1 MKRTNLDFWIEE
13 LEGIESL
20 SRKKLEDLQLER
32 LNKLLKKEKERGGF
46 YGKLPSYLNSLDELS
61 SLPFTTADD
70 IAESGASMLLIS
82 QSEIQSVISDR
93 TSGTSGKIKRVF
105 FSKEDLNKTV
115 GLFRA
120 GISEMSEAGEK
131 ILVAMPFTG
140 PFGLG
145 NLIAQAIESFGAVP
159 IAPGNSESFYDY
171 CELVKKERPDAMIG
185 SPVFT
190 LSLLRILGAE
200 SSIKKALISADA
212 CPDSVQF
219 ELEKRLRAKVFPH
232 YGSRECGLGGAISC
246 LAHEGMH
253 LRENHIIAEIIDSE
267 GNVLPRGENG
277 ELVISTI
284 GHSAMPLIR
293 YKTGDIT
300 KIYAEPCPCG
310 GVSLRLGSVM
320 RNDTSARLIYALDN
334 ALFSLSNLV
343 DYSLQKS
350 AQGYLIR
357 ATVFADCG
365 NELRARAREILGAEH
380 FDVELSFL
388 NRESAPSYKAKRTL
402 ILLYKNN

>member
-1 MKRTNLDFWIEE
+1 MKRTNLDSWIEE
-13 LEGIESL
+13 LEHIESL
-20 SRKKLEDLQLER
+20 RRENLEDLQLER
-32 LNKLLKKEKERGGF
+32 LNELLKKEKERGGF

-61 SLPFTTADD
+61 SLPFTTVND
-70 IAESGASMLLIS
+70 IAESGASMLLVS
-82 QSEIQSVISDR
+82 QSEVQSVISDR
-93 TSGTSGKIKRVF
+93 TSGTSGAFKRIF
-105 FSKEDLNKTV
+105 FSEEDLNKTV

-131 ILVAMPFTG
+131 ILVAMPFAG

-145 NLIAQAIESFGAVP
+145 NLIARAIESFGAVP
-159 IAPGNSESFYDY
+159 IAPGDAVTFYDY

-190 LSLLRILGAE
+190 LSLLRILGGE
-200 SSIKKALISADA
+200 SPIKKALISADT
-212 CPDSVQF
+212 CPESVQL
-219 ELEKRLRAKVFPH
+219 ELEKRLAAQVFPH

-246 LAHEGMH
+246 MAHEGMH

-267 GNVLPRGENG
+267 GNVLPHGERG

-300 KIYAEPCPCG
+300 KIFSDPCPCG
-310 GVSLRLGSVM
+310 GVSLRLGGVI
-320 RNDTSARLIYALDN
+320 RNDTSAKLIYALDN
-334 ALFSLSNLV
+334 TLFSCPGLI

-350 AQGYLIR
+350 AQRYLIR

-365 NELRARAREILGAEH
+365 DELRAQAREILGSSN
-380 FDVELSFL
+380 FDIELSFL
-388 NRESAPSYKAKRTL
+388 RRESAPSYKAKRTP
-402 ILLYKNN
+402 I

>member
-1 MKRTNLDFWIEE
+1 MKRTNLDSWIEE
-13 LEGIESL
+13 IEGIGSL
-20 SRKKLEDLQLER
+20 SREKLEALQLER
-32 LNKLLKKEKERGGF
+32 LGELLKKEKERNGF
-46 YGKLPSYLNSLDELS
+46 YGKLPYALSSLDELP

-70 IAESGASMLLIS
+70 ITEQGSAMLLVS
-82 QSEIQSVISDR
+82 QSEVQSIISDR
-93 TSGTSGKIKRVF
+93 TSGTSGAFKRIF
-105 FSKEDLNKTV
+105 FSEEDLNKTV

-131 ILVAMPFTG
+131 ILVAMPFSG

-145 NLIAQAIESFGAVP
+145 NLIAKAVESFGAVP
-159 IAPGNSESFYDY
+159 IAPGNAVSFYDFS
-171 CELVKKERPDAMIG
+171 ELVKRERPDAIIG

-190 LSLLRILGAE
+190 LSLLRILGGE
-200 SSIKKALISADA
+200 SPIKKALISADA
-212 CPDSVQF
+212 CPESVQND
-219 ELEKRLRAKVFPH
+219 LEKRLCGRVFPH

-246 LAHEGMH
+246 MAHEGMH

-267 GNVLPRGENG
+267 GNVLPRGERG

-300 KIYAEPCPCG
+300 KIFAEPCLCG
-310 GVSLRLGSVM
+310 GVSLRLGNVI
-320 RNDTSARLIYALDN
+320 RNDPAAKLIYALDN
-334 ALFSLSNLV
+334 ALFSVPNLI

-357 ATVFADCG
+357 ATATADCG
-365 NELRARAREILGAEH
+365 DELRARAREILGNSN

-402 ILLYKNN
+402 I

>member
-20 SRKKLEDLQLER
+20 SREKLEALQLER
-32 LNKLLKKEKERGGF
+32 LNELLKKEKERGGF
-46 YGKLPSYLNSLDELS
+46 YGRLPSYLNSLDELS

-70 IAESGASMLLIS
+70 IAEQGSAMLLVS
-82 QSEIQSVISDR
+82 QNEVQSVISDQ
-93 TSGTSGKIKRVF
+93 TSGTGGKVKRIF
-105 FSKEDLNKTV
+105 FSEEDLNKTV

-131 ILVAMPFTG
+131 ILVAMPFSG

-145 NLIAQAIESFGAVP
+145 NLIAKAIESFGAEP
-159 IAPGNSESFYDY
+159 IAPGDAVSFYDFS
-171 CELVKKERPDAMIG
+171 ELVKRERPDAIIG
-185 SPVFT
+185 LPVFT
-190 LSLLRILGAE
+190 LSLLRILGGE
-200 SSIKKALISADA
+200 SPIKKALISADA
-212 CPDSVQF
+212 CPESVQND
-219 ELEKRLRAKVFPH
+219 LEKRLCGRVFPH

-246 LAHEGMH
+246 MAHEGMH

-267 GNVLPRGENG
+267 GNVLPRGERG

-300 KIYAEPCPCG
+300 KIFAEPCPCG
-310 GVSLRLGSVM
+310 GVSLRLGSVI
-320 RNDTSARLIYALDN
+320 RNDPAAKLIYALDN
-334 ALFSLSNLV
+334 ALFSVPNLI

-350 AQGYLIR
+350 GEGYLIR
-357 ATVFADCG
+357 ATAKTDCK
-365 NELRARAREILGAEH
+365 EEFRVQARRVLGKNKFEI
-380 FDVELSFL
+380 ELSFL
-388 NRESAPSYKAKRTL
+388 NKESEPSYKAKRTV
-402 ILLYKNN
+402 I

>member
-1 MKRTNLDFWIEE
+1 MKRTNLDSWIEE

-20 SRKKLEDLQLER
+20 SREKLEYLQLER
-32 LNKLLKKEKERGGF
+32 LNELLKMENERGGF
-46 YGKLPSYLNSLDELS
+46 YGKLPSSLSALSELS

-70 IAESGASMLLIS
+70 IAESGASMLLVS
-82 QSEIQSVISDR
+82 QSEVQSIISDR
-93 TSGTSGKIKRVF
+93 TSGTSGVFKRVF

-145 NLIAQAIESFGAVP
+145 NLIARAIESFGAVP
-159 IAPGNSESFYDY
+159 IVPGNAVTFYDY
-171 CELVKKERPDAMIG
+171 CELVEKERPNAMIG

-190 LSLLRILGAE
+190 LSLLRILGGE
-200 SSIKKALISADA
+200 SPIKKALISADA
-212 CPDSVQF
+212 CPDSVHL
-219 ELEKRLRAKVFPH
+219 ELEKRLEAQVFPH

-253 LRENHIIAEIIDSE
+253 LRENHIIAEIVDSE
-267 GNVLPRGENG
+267 GNVLPRGKTG

-284 GHSAMPLIR
+284 GHNAMPLIR

-310 GVSLRLGSVM
+310 GVSLRLGSVI
-320 RNDTSARLIYALDN
+320 RNDPSARLVCALDN
-334 ALFSLSNLV
+334 ALFSTSDLI

-357 ATVFADCG
+357 AIVFADCWD
-365 NELRARAREILGAEH
+365 ELRAQARKILGAEH

-388 NRESAPSYKAKRTL
+388 NRESAPSYKTKRTL
-402 ILLYKNN
+402 L